1 MPPTPG
7 STPRGGWSQRL
18 SSDAFRSAATKSV
31 VLVEQAAIGLLVT
44 RLVFD
49 HGQVAAYAA
58 AALFASVLGLLPFAD
73 LGTGASVANA
83 MAGGSEAVDRTLVR
97 RTVLTAARTLL
108 VSGLLVILVAP
119 TLFFD
124 PVRRTLL
131 GDSATGLPGLGLGA
145 VLALVLFGIAI
156 PTGLGQRLLLAA
168 GRNHFAVRAQAV
180 GPVVSLIWVLAVIAL
195 DLPVGLLVATASA
208 ALLAMGGTALAL
220 AQRHVPSYARVS
232 VREVLDVRGRPGVSI
247 RREAVPMVV
256 ITTATALSFQTDR
269 LVLSHVTSAGPL
281 AEYSLAAQL
290 QTPLWAVIATAGVTL
305 WPVFAAARSRGE
317 LPTSVYRRAM
327 LAFGVIG
334 LVGALGLAALG
345 AWAGTILSGGR
356 VQLPLSLLVGFGV
369 LLVIQSLHLV
379 SGMFAT
385 DAAGLRF
392 QAYCAVGMLVT
403 NLPLSI
409 ALARSWGSQG
419 PVWASAV
426 AVLVWQFVP
435 TLWLALRRLR
445 RPQEHRPAG
454 PEAAAG
460 PQVRT
465 RQ

>member
-1 MPPTPG
+1 MPPTTG
-7 STPRGGWSQRL
+7 STPGGGWSQRL
-18 SSDAFRSAATKSV
+18 SSDAFRSAATKSI

-49 HGQVAAYAA
+49 HGHVAAYAA

-83 MAGGSEAVDRTLVR
+83 MAGGSDTVDAGLVR

-108 VSGLLVILVAP
+108 VSGCLVVLVAP
-119 TLFFD
+119 ALFFE

-180 GPVVSLIWVLAVIAL
+180 GPVVSLGWVAAVILL

-208 ALLAMGGTALAL
+208 AMLAMGGTALAMARRQVPGY
-220 AQRHVPSYARVS
+220 AQVS
-232 VREVLDVRGRPGVSI
+232 LRDVLDVRGAPGVSI
-247 RREAVPMVV
+247 RREALPMVV

-269 LVLSHVTSAGPL
+269 LVLSHVTSSGAL

-305 WPVFAAARSRGE
+305 WPVFAGARSRGE
-317 LPTSVYRRAM
+317 RPTSVYRQAM
-327 LAFGVIG
+327 LAFGLIG
-334 LVGALGLAALG
+334 LGGALGLAALG

-356 VQLPLSLLVGFGV
+356 VELHLPLLLGFGV

-385 DAAGLRF
+385 DTAGLRF
-392 QAYCAVGMLVT
+392 QAYCAVGMLAT

-409 ALARSWGSQG
+409 LLARTWGSDG
-419 PVWASAV
+419 PVWASAF
-426 AVLVWQFVP
+426 AVTVWQFVP
-435 TLWLALRRLR
+435 TLWLALSRLR
-445 RPQEHRPAG
+445 RPVEPPAAEPSG
-454 PEAAAG
+454 G
-460 PQVRT
+460 PQVRS